1 VVICSDLPTNEGSI
15 MIFATEQLASMIGTN
30 RAATNKALGE
40 RQESGE
46 VEVRDRYFYV
56 TDLEGLKRASC

>member
-1 VVICSDLPTNEGSI
+1 
-15 MIFATEQLASMIGTN
+15 MIYATEQLASMIGTD

-56 TDLEGLKRASC
+56 TD